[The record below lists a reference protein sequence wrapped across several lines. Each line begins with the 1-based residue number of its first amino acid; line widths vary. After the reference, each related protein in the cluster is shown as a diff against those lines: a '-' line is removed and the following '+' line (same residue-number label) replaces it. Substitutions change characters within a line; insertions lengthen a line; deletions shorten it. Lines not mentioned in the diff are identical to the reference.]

1 MKFINAILKNNQ
13 RKAQAAFT
21 LWWFVW
27 LGIHTAI
34 LNDNGI
40 FGDKALMDSFASI
53 ILLAAFSVLVVNN
66 MRYYLPKKEKYFYLF
81 FISIALSALW
91 LMFLRFVLWSVY
103 KNDEVYLDWLKHTTT
118 LRFCFGFLMI
128 GTNTLLSLL
137 WYTQKEHS
145 IEIERRASTESIA
158 KDAELNKLRQQLQP
172 HFLFNS
178 LNSISALAGSQPE
191 KARLM
196 IQQLSQLL
204 RSTLKNEDAL
214 FSTFE
219 NELKNLELYLDIE
232 KVRFGHRLQ
241 TKINFNDEILA
252 LKLPAMILQ
261 PLVENAIKFGLYD
274 TLDDVLIE
282 INASVEN
289 NVLKI
294 QVTNPY
300 DGVTAKTSKGEGF
313 GLSSIKRRLY
323 LLFARYDLLLTTSN
337 EKTFTASL
345 NIPQLNN

>member
-1 MKFINAILKNNQ
+1 MKFINSILKTNQ
-13 RKAQAAFT
+13 RKAQAAFV

-27 LGIHTAI
+27 LAIHTAI
-34 LNDNGI
+34 LNDSGI
-40 FGDKALMDSFASI
+40 IGNKALIDSFVSI
-53 ILLAAFSVLVVNN
+53 ILLAAFSLLVVNN

-81 FISIALSALW
+81 FISVALSALW
-91 LMFLRFVLWSVY
+91 LMFLRTVLWAIY
-103 KNDEVYLDWLKHTTT
+103 KNDEIYLEWLKQTTT
-118 LRFCFGFLMI
+118 LRFYFGFLMI
-128 GTNTLLSLL
+128 GANTLLSLL
-137 WYTQKEHS
+137 WYTQKEHRL
-145 IEIERRASTESIA
+145 EMERRASTESIA

-196 IQQLSQLL
+196 IQQLSELL

-241 TKINFNDEILA
+241 TKIFYTADLLP

-274 TLDDVLIE
+274 TLGEVIIE
-282 INASVEN
+282 IKATLEN
-289 NVLKI
+289 NLLEIK
-294 QVTNPY
+294 VTNPF
-300 DGVTAKTSKGEGF
+300 DVNTTNVIKGIGF

-323 LLFARYDLLLTTSN
+323 LLFARYDLLSTTQSDN
-337 EKTFTASL
+337 RFTATLS
-345 NIPQLNN
+345 IPQLNN